1 MRLLSLRCAEH
12 LDMTTPSQPAL
23 TFRQALLAMLGIS
36 LVLMLSALDQ
46 TVIGNALPSIV
57 SELNGFELYAWVATG
72 YLLASIVTIP
82 IFGRLGDFYG
92 RKPFVLAA
100 TVIFTLASLLC
111 ALADSMLALVIG
123 RALQGV
129 GGGMLIGTAFACV
142 PELFPDTRQRLRWQ
156 VLLSAMFSVVNAIGP
171 GLGGYLAGEFGWRS
185 VFWLNLPL
193 GVIAL
198 FFAWRFLPWYR
209 PQTAGAI
216 RLDWIGAMLI
226 VLSLGSLQLFVE
238 WLGQRALAISLL
250 CGVITVVAMTGLWFW
265 ERRCTFALLPAGLF
279 ANRSIRL
286 LFIMS
291 LLAGAIMFTLLF
303 YLPLLL
309 QGSYGYS
316 PQDAGL
322 LLTPLA
328 LSITLGAIVN
338 SRIVTCLANPNWLPI
353 GGFIALSVA
362 CIALALVGLQAGF
375 ATLLGL
381 ILLAG
386 LGLGFILLNLTVFTQ
401 TLAERQFL
409 GIATALTQSL
419 RLVGGLLGTAAMGVL
434 VKLLYIANLQ
444 RALTAAGQIKTMP
457 HLADP
462 QVLLQHSSADVDATL
477 LLARTALAQAVG
489 TGLMICAALGVLA
502 LVVLYRLPRVTLYQA
517 PHTAIPAKDSAEKHA
532 S

>member
-1 MRLLSLRCAEH
+1 
-12 LDMTTPSQPAL
+12 
-23 TFRQALLAMLGIS
+23 
-36 LVLMLSALDQ
+36 
-46 TVIGNALPSIV
+46 
-57 SELNGFELYAWVATG
+57 
-72 YLLASIVTIP
+72 
-82 IFGRLGDFYG
+82 
-92 RKPFVLAA
+92 
-100 TVIFTLASLLC
+100 
-111 ALADSMLALVIG
+111 
-123 RALQGV
+123 
-129 GGGMLIGTAFACV
+129 
-142 PELFPDTRQRLRWQ
+142 
-156 VLLSAMFSVVNAIGP
+156 
-171 GLGGYLAGEFGWRS
+171 
-185 VFWLNLPL
+185 
-193 GVIAL
+193 
-198 FFAWRFLPWYR
+198 
-209 PQTAGAI
+209 
-216 RLDWIGAMLI
+216 
-226 VLSLGSLQLFVE
+226 
-238 WLGQRALAISLL
+238 
-250 CGVITVVAMTGLWFW
+250 
-265 ERRCTFALLPAGLF
+265 
-279 ANRSIRL
+279 
-286 LFIMS
+286 
-291 LLAGAIMFTLLF
+291 TLLF

-338 SRIVTCLANPNWLPI
+338 SRIVTRLANPNWLPI

-434 VKLLYIANLQ
+434 VKLLYVANLQ
-444 RALTAAGQIKTMP
+444 HALAAAGQMQAIAR
-457 HLADP
+457 LADP
-462 QVLLQHSSADVDATL
+462 QVLLQHTPTDIDTTL
-477 LLARTALAQAVG
+477 QLARTALAQAVG

-517 PHTAIPAKDSAEKHA
+517 PRTAIPATESAEKHA

>member
-1 MRLLSLRCAEH
+1 
-12 LDMTTPSQPAL
+12 
-23 TFRQALLAMLGIS
+23 
-36 LVLMLSALDQ
+36 
-46 TVIGNALPSIV
+46 
-57 SELNGFELYAWVATG
+57 
-72 YLLASIVTIP
+72 
-82 IFGRLGDFYG
+82 
-92 RKPFVLAA
+92 
-100 TVIFTLASLLC
+100 
-111 ALADSMLALVIG
+111 
-123 RALQGV
+123 
-129 GGGMLIGTAFACV
+129 
-142 PELFPDTRQRLRWQ
+142 
-156 VLLSAMFSVVNAIGP
+156 
-171 GLGGYLAGEFGWRS
+171 
-185 VFWLNLPL
+185 
-193 GVIAL
+193 
-198 FFAWRFLPWYR
+198 
-209 PQTAGAI
+209 
-216 RLDWIGAMLI
+216 
-226 VLSLGSLQLFVE
+226 
-238 WLGQRALAISLL
+238 
-250 CGVITVVAMTGLWFW
+250 MTGLWFR

-338 SRIVTCLANPNWLPI
+338 SRIVTRLANPNWLPI

-444 RALTAAGQIKTMP
+444 RALTAAGQMQAMP

-462 QVLLQHSSADVDATL
+462 QALLQHSPADVDATL

-517 PHTAIPAKDSAEKHA
+517 PLTAIPATESAKKHA

>member
-1 MRLLSLRCAEH
+1 
-12 LDMTTPSQPAL
+12 
-23 TFRQALLAMLGIS
+23 
-36 LVLMLSALDQ
+36 
-46 TVIGNALPSIV
+46 
-57 SELNGFELYAWVATG
+57 
-72 YLLASIVTIP
+72 
-82 IFGRLGDFYG
+82 
-92 RKPFVLAA
+92 
-100 TVIFTLASLLC
+100 
-111 ALADSMLALVIG
+111 
-123 RALQGV
+123 
-129 GGGMLIGTAFACV
+129 
-142 PELFPDTRQRLRWQ
+142 
-156 VLLSAMFSVVNAIGP
+156 
-171 GLGGYLAGEFGWRS
+171 
-185 VFWLNLPL
+185 
-193 GVIAL
+193 
-198 FFAWRFLPWYR
+198 
-209 PQTAGAI
+209 
-216 RLDWIGAMLI
+216 
-226 VLSLGSLQLFVE
+226 
-238 WLGQRALAISLL
+238 
-250 CGVITVVAMTGLWFW
+250 
-265 ERRCTFALLPAGLF
+265 GLF

-338 SRIVTCLANPNWLPI
+338 SRIVTRRGKSPI
-353 GGFIALSVA
+353 GCRLGGFIALSVA

-444 RALTAAGQIKTMP
+444 RALTAAGQMQAMQR
-457 HLADP
+457 LADP
-462 QVLLQHSSADVDATL
+462 QTLLQHSPADVDATL
-477 LLARTALAQAVG
+477 LLARTALAQSVG
-489 TGLMICAALGVLA
+489 TGLLICSALGVLA

-517 PHTAIPAKDSAEKHA
+517 PRTAIPATESAEKHA

>member
-1 MRLLSLRCAEH
+1 
-12 LDMTTPSQPAL
+12 MTTPSHPAL
-23 TFRQALLAMLGIS
+23 TFKQALLAMLGIS

-57 SELNGFELYAWVATG
+57 AELNGFELYAWVATG

-100 TVIFTLASLLC
+100 TVIFTLASLVC
-111 ALADSMLALVIG
+111 ALADSMLLLVIG

-171 GLGGYLAGEFGWRS
+171 GLGGYLSGEFGWRS

-209 PQTAGAI
+209 PQSAGAI
-216 RLDWIGAMLI
+216 RLDWFGALLI
-226 VLSLGSLQLFVE
+226 VLTLGSLQLFVE
-238 WLGQRALAISLL
+238 WLGQRSLSTSLA
-250 CGVITVVAMTGLWFW
+250 CGAVTLFAMTGLWFQ
-265 ERRCTFALLPAGLF
+265 ERHCAYALLPAGLF

-286 LFIMS
+286 LFILS

-338 SRIVTCLANPNWLPI
+338 SRIVTRMASPNRLPVA
-353 GGFIALSVA
+353 GFIALSVA
-362 CIALALVGLQAGF
+362 CIALALVGLHAGF
-375 ATLLGL
+375 WTLLVL

-434 VKLLYIANLQ
+434 VKVLYVANLQ
-444 RALTAAGQIKTMP
+444 SALPAAGQALALTR
-457 HLADP
+457 LADP
-462 QVLLQHSSADVDATL
+462 QVLLRTPAHADAAL
-477 LLARTALAQAVG
+477 LIARTALAQAVG
-489 TGLMICAALGVLA
+489 TGLLICAGLGVLA
-502 LVVLYRLPRVTLYQA
+502 LFALHRLPRITLHQVPRA
-517 PHTAIPAKDSAEKHA
+517 ATPTKNSSEALAAEKQ
-532 S
+532 

>member
-1 MRLLSLRCAEH
+1 
-12 LDMTTPSQPAL
+12 
-23 TFRQALLAMLGIS
+23 
-36 LVLMLSALDQ
+36 
-46 TVIGNALPSIV
+46 
-57 SELNGFELYAWVATG
+57 
-72 YLLASIVTIP
+72 
-82 IFGRLGDFYG
+82 
-92 RKPFVLAA
+92 
-100 TVIFTLASLLC
+100 
-111 ALADSMLALVIG
+111 
-123 RALQGV
+123 
-129 GGGMLIGTAFACV
+129 
-142 PELFPDTRQRLRWQ
+142 
-156 VLLSAMFSVVNAIGP
+156 
-171 GLGGYLAGEFGWRS
+171 
-185 VFWLNLPL
+185 
-193 GVIAL
+193 
-198 FFAWRFLPWYR
+198 
-209 PQTAGAI
+209 
-216 RLDWIGAMLI
+216 
-226 VLSLGSLQLFVE
+226 
-238 WLGQRALAISLL
+238 
-250 CGVITVVAMTGLWFW
+250 
-265 ERRCTFALLPAGLF
+265 
-279 ANRSIRL
+279 
-286 LFIMS
+286 
-291 LLAGAIMFTLLF
+291 MFTLLF

-338 SRIVTCLANPNWLPI
+338 SRIVTRLANPNWLPI

-434 VKLLYIANLQ
+434 VKLVYIANAQ
-444 RALTAAGQIKTMP
+444 RALTAAGQMQAMP

-462 QVLLQHSSADVDATL
+462 QALLQHSPADVDATL

-517 PHTAIPAKDSAEKHA
+517 PLTAIPATESAKKHA

>member
-1 MRLLSLRCAEH
+1 
-12 LDMTTPSQPAL
+12 MTMPSAPAL
-23 TFRQALLAMLGIS
+23 TFKQALMAMLGIS

-57 SELNGFELYAWVATG
+57 AELNGFELYAWVATG

-100 TVIFTLASLLC
+100 TVIFTLASLVC
-111 ALADSMLALVIG
+111 ALANDMLVLVIG
-123 RALQGV
+123 RALQGI

-156 VLLSAMFSVVNAIGP
+156 ILLSAMFSVVNAIGP
-171 GLGGYLAGEFGWRS
+171 GLGGYLTGEFGWRS

-193 GVIAL
+193 GLIAL

-209 PQTAGAI
+209 PHQADSI
-216 RLDWIGAMLI
+216 NLDWCGALLI
-226 VLSLGSLQLFVE
+226 VLALGSLQLFVE
-238 WLGQRALAISLL
+238 WMGRSEPILSSLL
-250 CGVITVVAMTGLWFW
+250 GATAVLALIGLWFQ
-265 ERRCTFALLPAGLF
+265 ERRCAHALLPAGLF
-279 ANRSIRL
+279 SNRSIRL
-286 LFIMS
+286 LFVLS

-322 LLTPLA
+322 LITPLA

-338 SRIVTCLANPNWLPI
+338 SRIVTRLGNPNRLP
-353 GGFIALSVA
+353 L
-362 CIALALVGLQAGF
+362 AGF
-375 ATLLGL
+375 AALLLACVALATVGPHASFNVLLGL

-419 RLVGGLLGTAAMGVL
+419 RLVGGLLGTAAMAVL
-434 VKLLYIANLQ
+434 VKLLYVSNLQ
-444 RALTAAGQIKTMP
+444 RALIAAGQADAWP
-457 HLADP
+457 RLVDP
-462 QVLLQHSSADVDATL
+462 QVLLQADHLNTDSAL
-477 LLARTALAQAVG
+477 LIARSALAQSVG
-489 TGLMICAALGVLA
+489 VGLLVCAGLGVLA
-502 LVVLYRLPRVTLYQA
+502 LIVLYRLPPVTLHRR
-517 PHTAIPAKDSAEKHA
+517 PGT
-532 S
+532 

>member
-1 MRLLSLRCAEH
+1 MRLLSLRCAER
-12 LDMTTPSQPAL
+12 LAMTTPSHPAL
-23 TFRQALLAMLGIS
+23 TFKQALLAMLGIS

-57 SELNGFELYAWVATG
+57 AELDGFELYAWVATG

-92 RKPFVLAA
+92 HKPFVLAA
-100 TVIFTLASLLC
+100 TVIFTVASLVC
-111 ALADSMLALVIG
+111 ALADSMLVLVIG

-171 GLGGYLAGEFGWRS
+171 GLGGYLSGEFGWRS

-209 PQTAGAI
+209 PPTAGAI
-216 RLDWIGAMLI
+216 RLDWIGAVLI

-238 WLGQRALAISLL
+238 WLGQRSLAISLL
-250 CGVITVVAMTGLWFW
+250 CGAITVIALTGLWFR
-265 ERRCTFALLPAGLF
+265 ERRCAFALLPAGLF

-338 SRIVTCLANPNWLPI
+338 SRIVTRLANPNWLPI
-353 GGFIALSVA
+353 GGFIALSIA
-362 CIALALVGLQAGF
+362 CIALALVGLHAGF
-375 ATLLGL
+375 TTLLGL

-434 VKLLYIANLQ
+434 VKLLYVANLQ
-444 RALTAAGQIKTMP
+444 HALTAAGQMQAIAR
-457 HLADP
+457 LADP
-462 QVLLQHSSADVDATL
+462 QVLLQHTPKDIDTTL
-477 LLARTALAQAVG
+477 QLARTALAHAVG
-489 TGLMICAALGVLA
+489 TGLLICAALGVLA

-517 PHTAIPAKDSAEKHA
+517 PQTTTPETDSAAKHA